1 MYKLSETIEIAAQPE
16 RVFSLLCDVEKR
28 IRLNPIYEVVRLIR
42 LTEGKIQKGSRF
54 QVQLKEEKNSFA
66 YAYEVIEL
74 IENKKL
80 ELKAAGSEEFQEN
93 FALEKI
99 QAGTRVY
106 YTLDNF
112 SEKQL
117 SEKEK
122 QDVQLWLISLKQ
134 YVEMQ
139 GTSGRVFKFWMD
151 RVWLRM
157 PPSQRRMVLII
168 LLINGG
174 LFLMLL
180 LAILLAIILRF
191 LGVEV

>member
-1 MYKLSETIEIAAQPE
+1 MYQLSETIEIAAEPE

-28 IRLNPIYEVVRLIR
+28 IRLNPVYEVVHLIR
-42 LTEGKIQKGSRF
+42 LTEGTQKGSRF

-66 YAYEVIEL
+66 YTYEVIES
-74 IENKKL
+74 IKNKKL

-99 QAGTRVY
+99 PAGTRVY

-134 YVEMQ
+134 YLEMH
-139 GTSGRVFKFWMD
+139 GMSGRVFKFWMD

-157 PPSQRRMVLII
+157 PPPQRRMALII

-191 LGVEV
+191 FGVEI